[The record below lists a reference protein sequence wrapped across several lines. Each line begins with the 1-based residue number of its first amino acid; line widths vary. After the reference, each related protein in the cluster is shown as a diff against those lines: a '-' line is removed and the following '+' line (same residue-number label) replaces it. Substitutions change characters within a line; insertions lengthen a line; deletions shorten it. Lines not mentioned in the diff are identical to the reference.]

1 MPLPIVVAWTLGA
14 AGVAVMARALAKEWR
29 KVNATLHAQRAAP
42 EEPIVREKLKT
53 LRRDPRTGIYR
64 AE

>member
-1 MPLPIVVAWTLGA
+1 MAGA
-14 AGVAVMARALAKEWR
+14 AVLAKALAKEWR

-42 EEPIVREKLKT
+42 ESEPVSREKLKT